1 MKIEAHSLSCERDTE
16 TYWGCIGMKTPF
28 TFPNTGQK
36 MKDLRGENQVW
47 RLFVCLFFKMISV
60 REGYVV
66 KNLSV
71 WDFILN
77 QLSVNKRGQ

>member
-16 TYWGCIGMKTPF
+16 TYWGCIDMKTPF

-47 RLFVCLFFKMISV
+47 CLYLFYFF
-60 REGYVV
+60 
-66 KNLSV
+66 
-71 WDFILN
+71 
-77 QLSVNKRGQ
+77 